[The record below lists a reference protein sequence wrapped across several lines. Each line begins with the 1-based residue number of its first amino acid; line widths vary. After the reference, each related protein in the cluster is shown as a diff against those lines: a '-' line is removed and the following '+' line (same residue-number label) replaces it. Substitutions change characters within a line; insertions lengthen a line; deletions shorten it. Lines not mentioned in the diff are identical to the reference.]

1 MDNTFK
7 TTEIRFTSRS
17 SVQIKGNYFTFE
29 ATITKQCPENYTD
42 EEYIAAKQLLW
53 DECNAEVDNQ
63 INDLQEYLKN
73 KR

>member
-1 MDNTFK
+1 MSEFK

-29 ATITKQCPENYTD
+29 ATITKQCPETYTE
-42 EEYIAAKQLLW
+42 EEYNDAKQALW
-53 DECNAEVDNQ
+53 DECNNEVDKQ
-63 INDLQEYLKN
+63 IVELQEYLKN

>member
-7 TTEIRFTSRS
+7 TTEIKFTSRS
-17 SVQIKGNYFTFE
+17 SVKIRDNYFTFE

-42 EEYIAAKQLLW
+42 AEYDEAKQALW
-53 DECNAEVDNQ
+53 DECNNEIDKQVVE
-63 INDLQEYLKN
+63 IQEYLKN